1 MSNLNLSMK
10 TCSCVAGLI
19 LVKAKL
25 FVHTHEHMNIVN
37 DTYQGKLVVVFKY
50 FFFSFW
56 KTFIVKIKLD
66 KEIKRIMTSRLLNL
80 INSN

>member
-19 LVKAKL
+19 LVKTKL
-25 FVHTHEHMNIVN
+25 THEHMNIAN
-37 DTYQGKLVVVFKY
+37 DTCQGKLVVVFKY

-56 KTFIVKIKLD
+56 KTFIANRNLVKEMKKNNDFEVIKY
-66 KEIKRIMTSRLLNL
+66 N
-80 INSN
+80 